1 MQGNG
6 AERNLKLFIMKYALV
21 CVNENARVVSVE
33 LFADKDEARNEMLSQ
48 FKREQQDAE
57 ESGFETDHY
66 LDDCYAALS
75 YGEARYSWEIKA
87 TDF

>member
-1 MQGNG
+1 
-6 AERNLKLFIMKYALV
+6 MKYALV
-21 CVNENARVVSVE
+21 CVNENSRVVSVE

-66 LDDCYAALS
+66 IDDCYATLS
-75 YGEARYSWEIKA
+75 YESSFYAWEIKP